1 MGIELWLLW
10 WMWQPQAPGLAGVYA
25 QEYARRVE
33 LHGEKSREAG
43 EAARDWGEFLLRNQ
57 LPGAGEALG
66 KAYAALGDE
75 ATKELWAGTMRGTEL
90 WEELTKAEDRGRAAR
105 AMARLGEM
113 TGRCEWWEAA
123 VGKEETIAR
132 WNGLGLCFREK
143 GENGKA
149 VKVFRR
155 ALSLDKTG
163 KDPETA
169 ATLNNLASA
178 LLAEGE
184 LVEAEALQ
192 RRARRMLV
200 GALGVGHVRTALA
213 TSNLADIVLARGRK
227 GEARGFYR
235 EAWEVFRVKLGE
247 EHEWTREAARALA
260 AR

>member
-1 MGIELWLLW
+1 MLVW
-10 WMWQPQAPGLAGVYA
+10 WMWQPQAPGLAAVYEH
-25 QEYARRVE
+25 EYQRQVG
-33 LHGEKSREAG
+33 LHGEKSRAAG
-43 EAARDWGEFLLRNQ
+43 EAARDWGAFLLRNQ

-75 ATKELWAGTMRGTEL
+75 ATKELWAGTMRGPEL
-90 WEELTKAEDRGRAAR
+90 WEELAKSEDRGRAAR

-113 TGRCEWWEAA
+113 TGRCEWWEEA
-123 VGKEETIAR
+123 VGKEESIAR

-149 VKVFRR
+149 VKVLRR

-163 KDPETA
+163 QDPETA

-178 LLAEGE
+178 LLAEGG

-192 RRARRMLV
+192 RRARGMLMK
-200 GALGVGHVRTALA
+200 ALGVGHVRTALA

-227 GEARGFYR
+227 VEARGLYR
-235 EAWEVFRVKLGE
+235 EAWEVFRLKLGE
-247 EHEWTREAARALA
+247 EHEWTREAAGALA